1 MLGAAK
7 TKILPPTDSSCE
19 HDLLPL
25 SKPGKLDLGGVGRAV
40 LAVIQDERRHRESL
54 DKYKLLKRKSDDR
67 FEGAVM
73 MLFLPVK
80 QKVRQMRPAADRQP
94 RSREVR
100 CGPCQGWSGVGSFKF
115 LSQSPPANCHHL
127 FGSGIRSTTP
137 LSVVDD
143 RIKVGMIT
151 RFKYKVH
158 TSCPSFTSIF
168 QPEYLRKATR
178 GRKSLPVTLCCLTA
192 STRHPSPWHILGSRS
207 LAQCAFSPS
216 SPATHSLPTS

>member
-80 QKVRQMRPAADRQP
+80 QKVRQMRLADHSHVTFYLDP
-94 RSREVR
+94 VR
-100 CGPCQGWSGVGSFKF
+100 DAVQCTASGQGK
-115 LSQSPPANCHHL
+115 LSVRSPPANRL
-127 FGSGIRSTTP
+127 QFLGSG
-137 LSVVDD
+137 D
-143 RIKVGMIT
+143 RRRIQ
-151 RFKYKVH
+151 
-158 TSCPSFTSIF
+158 C
-168 QPEYLRKATR
+168 
-178 GRKSLPVTLCCLTA
+178 
-192 STRHPSPWHILGSRS
+192 STR
-207 LAQCAFSPS
+207 
-216 SPATHSLPTS
+216 TTVV